1 MRVWLAGESNDTG
14 EELLQSKLGM
24 AHKRTSLRWLLC
36 LIALVCPLA
45 KPRLFGQQ
53 PVVDSA
59 SPSQNKTVVAV
70 RTTLPVQIDGDL
82 SEAAWQE
89 LSPATRFVQAEPYE
103 GEAATERTE
112 VKVLYDDENL
122 YIGVYCYDND
132 SARIMTNSLKRDFT
146 SAEADAFEV
155 ILDTF
160 RDARNGFLFITNPQ
174 GAKRDVQV
182 SNEGR
187 TQNVDWDT
195 VWDVRSQ
202 VNGDGW
208 TSEMMIPFKSL
219 SFDEKQGGQL
229 WGINFSRRI
238 RRKNEI
244 AYWAPVPHRYNI
256 SRVSLAGTLTGLEE
270 IRRRR
275 SWKVKPFGIAGVR
288 KLSLQDSV
296 EEEIDA
302 GVDAKYSV
310 TPGMTLDLT
319 LNTDFSQVEVDEQ
332 QINLTRFPLFFP
344 EKREFFLENSGVFQ
358 LGDIPFELGPARSRE
373 TQLFFSRRIGLS
385 EDREPVSILGGAR
398 LSGQLGKFSLGLLN
412 MQTQD
417 ADDGTPGSN
426 FAVTRVKRDILA
438 NSDIGAIVVNRQ
450 GSERGDF
457 NRTFGVD
464 TNFRFWQNLT
474 INGYLAKTQT
484 DGLSGRDLARKVT
497 GQWRDNLLLFQVVFS
512 ETQEN
517 FNPEVGFT
525 SRPGV
530 ETRFIRNRIEL
541 RPRPPRNPII
551 REFQPHM
558 IIRYFMDENN
568 RIITKQGHY
577 ALQVDFHDGSSFE
590 IFYAPEFDRLDSP
603 FQIRPD
609 FAIPV
614 GDYKFDAWHLELA
627 TDPSK
632 MLFGTLNFAKGNF
645 YSGKRTSLTAT
656 GTFRPNYRFSVENR
670 YSLNDV
676 DLEEGSFTTHL
687 VRSRINYYFST
698 RMFLSAFLQYNSD
711 RNLISSNIRFNFI
724 HRPLSDLF
732 VVYNEDRDI
741 SGTGRTDR
749 AFTVKY
755 THLISF

>member
-1 MRVWLAGESNDTG
+1 M
-14 EELLQSKLGM
+14 QSQLGM
-24 AHKRTSLRWLLC
+24 GRKRASLRWLFC
-36 LIALVCPLA
+36 LIVLAFPLA
-45 KPRLFGQQ
+45 GSRLFGWQT
-53 PVVDSA
+53 VVDPE
-59 SPSQNKTVVAV
+59 SPLRIKTVVAV
-70 RTTLPVQIDGDL
+70 RTASPIQIDGNL
-82 SEAAWQE
+82 AEAAWQE
-89 LSPATRFVQAEPYE
+89 LAPAAGFVQAEPYE

-112 VKVLYDDENL
+112 VKVLYDEDNL
-122 YIGVYCYDND
+122 YIGVYCYDENPVG
-132 SARIMTNSLKRDFT
+132 IMTNSLRRDF
-146 SAEADAFEV
+146 APVDADAFEV

-160 RDARNGFLFITNPQ
+160 QDARNGFLFITNPQ

-208 TSEMMIPFKSL
+208 SAEMVIPFKSL
-219 SFDEKQGGQL
+219 SFDENEGEQA

-244 AYWAPVPHRYNI
+244 AYWAPVPRRFNI
-256 SRVSLAGTLTGLEE
+256 ARVSLAGTLTGLEE
-270 IRRRR
+270 ISRGH
-275 SWKVKPFGIAGVR
+275 SWKVKPFGIIGVS
-288 KLSLQDSV
+288 KLASQDSAGK
-296 EEEIDA
+296 ELDG

-310 TPGMTLDLT
+310 TPSLTLDLT

-344 EKREFFLENSGVFQ
+344 EKREFFLENTGVFQ
-358 LGDIPFELGPARSRE
+358 FGDIPLERGPSRSNE

-385 EDREPVSILGGAR
+385 EERTPVPILGGAR

-417 ADDGTPGSN
+417 ANDGTPGSN

-438 NSDIGAIVVNRQ
+438 NSDIGVIVINRQ
-450 GSERGDF
+450 GSQHGDL

-464 TNFRFWQNLT
+464 ANFRFFENLT

-484 DGLSGRDLARKVT
+484 DELSGRDLARKIT
-497 GQWRDNLLLFQVVFS
+497 GQWRDNLFRVQVIFA

-525 SRPGV
+525 PRRGT
-530 ETRFIRNRIEL
+530 ETRSFRSRIEL

-551 REFQPHM
+551 REFHPHFGLL
-558 IIRYFMDENN
+558 YHMDENN
-568 RIITKQGHY
+568 RTITKEAHY
-577 ALQVDFHDGSSFE
+577 AFQMIFHNGSSLE
-590 IFYAPEFDRLDSP
+590 VHYDPDLDRLDLP
-603 FQIRPD
+603 FDIRRDASLLVP
-609 FAIPV
+609 P
-614 GDYKFDAWHLELA
+614 GDYRFGPWTLELGS
-627 TDPSK
+627 DPSK
-632 MLFGTLNFAKGNF
+632 KLFGTMNFTKGDF
-645 YSGKRTSLTAT
+645 YSGKRTSMTAT

-670 YSLNDV
+670 YGLNDV
-676 DLEEGSFTTHL
+676 DLQEGSFTTHL
-687 VRSRINYYFST
+687 FRSRINYHFST

-711 RNLISSNIRFNFI
+711 RSLISSNVRFNFI

-732 VVYNEDRDI
+732 VVYNEDRDV
-741 SGTGRTDR
+741 SGAGRTDR